1 MIQLQNQLVLSH
13 WSPNSSTGQSVLIL
27 THGPC
32 TFNNLCVSYYLLAAG
47 NSFLPCL
54 SLKGHCNCCS
64 AKLQPRC
71 RKRKSSWA
79 PNIPLKE
86 IAWSFPSG
94 NQNAGFLKHLDKW
107 RCYVFRRVKEVMDSV
122 NVPLQYHKISYWLQ
136 LFHCKSWMARLY
148 TALFFSLTVPWAV
161 MWGTNVW
168 DLTLCSLL
176 NRKSNRNNPTETLP
190 KLRILGW
197 ISKSWACCC

>member
-1 MIQLQNQLVLSH
+1 MVILPALISASLTNSEQFCVYTASQPAMVAGHHLYAITFMIQLRNQLVLSH

-94 NQNAGFLKHLDKW
+94 NQNAGFLKHLDK
-107 RCYVFRRVKEVMDSV
+107 
-122 NVPLQYHKISYWLQ
+122 
-136 LFHCKSWMARLY
+136 
-148 TALFFSLTVPWAV
+148 
-161 MWGTNVW
+161 
-168 DLTLCSLL
+168 
-176 NRKSNRNNPTETLP
+176 
-190 KLRILGW
+190 
-197 ISKSWACCC
+197 